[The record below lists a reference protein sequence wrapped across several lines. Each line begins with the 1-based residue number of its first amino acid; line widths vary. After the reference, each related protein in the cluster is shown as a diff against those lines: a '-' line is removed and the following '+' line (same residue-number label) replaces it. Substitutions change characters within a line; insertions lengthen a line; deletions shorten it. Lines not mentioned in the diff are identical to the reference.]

1 MKSIYEIDVAITSLV
16 DPETGEILDY
26 EAFSD
31 LAMERDQKVEGMAL
45 WYKDLLAEA
54 AAIKSEETTLSE
66 RRKKL
71 EAKAERLKTYLS
83 ELLGGDKF
91 KTARVACS
99 FRTSTSLAI
108 ADEAEF
114 VRKMELEQ
122 RYEFLTYKDPQINKT
137 EITKAIKAGQTVEG
151 AELVKKSNI
160 SIK

>member
-26 EAFSD
+26 EAFSE
-31 LAMERDQKVEGMAL
+31 LAMEREQKVEGMAL

-54 AAIKSEETTLSE
+54 AAIKAEENTLSE

-114 VRKMELEQ
+114 IRKMELDQ
-122 RYEFLTYKDPQINKT
+122 RFEFLTYKDPQINRT